1 MGHEIHLER
10 VWAERHGSHIGI
22 SRVFFFLFF
31 LRGGICFLFYLDWV
45 WRSICDAFYVIL
57 TLLII
62 RISSFPCV
70 RWIATYAYCGRADSG
85 PRVD

>member
-45 WRSICDAFYVIL
+45 WRSICDAFYVIFNAPDHSNFL
-57 TLLII
+57 VSLRPLDRYICI
-62 RISSFPCV
+62 L
-70 RWIATYAYCGRADSG
+70 W
-85 PRVD
+85 